1 MKILLEL
8 TFKKMGSVPSKA
20 NILDCCLTGNFEK
33 FENYKVDWW
42 SPILDSCME
51 NAIIGNSVEIVQ
63 TIFYRKLYLDCPIK
77 YFVFALSLGR
87 LGIIRR
93 LARIA
98 KNAISMEEKI
108 RLLHYVI
115 IHQNTV
121 VIELF
126 LDWFSD
132 SFLPEFL
139 QLETIRAPER
149 NIEAA
154 RRLIFLGRAQRR
166 GAVIQPEI
174 VSSTPLLDSCL
185 AKIRNGKDSP
195 ASSPDNCCCVCG
207 ENQAVIVLSCGHK
220 NLCCSC
226 SITLIEKRENCPI
239 CREKII
245 FATRVY

>member
-1 MKILLEL
+1 
-8 TFKKMGSVPSKA
+8 MGSVPSKA
-20 NILDCCLTGNFEK
+20 SILDCCLAGNFEK
-33 FENYKVDWW
+33 FENYKVEWW

-51 NAIIGNSVEIVQ
+51 NAIIANCVEIVR
-63 TIFYRKLYLDCPIK
+63 IIYYKKLYLDCPIR
-77 YFVFALSLGR
+77 YFIFAISLER
-87 LGIIRR
+87 RGIIRE
-93 LARIA
+93 LAKIA

-108 RLLHYVI
+108 RLLYYII
-115 IHQNTV
+115 IHQNPEM
-121 VIELF
+121 INCF
-126 LDWFSD
+126 YDWFSE

-154 RRLIFLGRAQRR
+154 RRLIFLGRSQRR
-166 GAVIQPEI
+166 GAVIQPDF
-174 VSSTPLLDSCL
+174 VSSTPLLQSCL
-185 AKIRNGKDSP
+185 SKIRLGKDIPVNS
-195 ASSPDNCCCVCG
+195 DNSCCVCK
-207 ENQAVIVLSCGHK
+207 ENEPVIVLSCGHK